1 MAPVAPDHQV
11 ATTSTQITA
20 DVPTKTRKKRKIDP
34 NGQTTLNIPTDN
46 KFALLSDDDDEDDEM
61 TSMTPQRQQSSQQ
74 PQDTNSQSQK
84 SKKTNPIV
92 VKNITSIEVQR
103 YVTENARQ
111 KSTFKKTG
119 SPSTKQFTIFPAN
132 LEEKKRI
139 IKILTDKGYSH
150 HTYTEKEDRR
160 LSFVLAGVDFTEP
173 SALKETL
180 IANNIPAINVS
191 FLSRNPDRPIYVVQ
205 FNKGSTTLNE
215 LTQIHRDL
223 DGLLIKWSKMNPAKR
238 RPVQCKRCQNWGHSA
253 SNCNHQRRC
262 VKCAETHKPGECKR
276 EPGIKDN
283 MVFCVNCQEAGHPS
297 NAPTCKFFIEH
308 KNKIQQTLNKRRL
321 QSQGHHHQQ
330 QFSQVKNVNFPP
342 LPSSSGPSA
351 PNTGINYDH
360 VKENMKHTNPGRNLH
375 IHSEPRIDL
384 LSDASQLTNEFN
396 AISGIQETLKLY
408 SQYIRELKAAKTQ
421 MDRFN
426 IIQKYEAM
434 PCI

>member
-1 MAPVAPDHQV
+1 MQFSALIYIQKDNIRQYKHSRVTPIAKITRTSKPKVKILKKISKVKNQNNKLSSVKTKANPMMAPVAPDHQV

-103 YVTENARQ
+103 YVTENAKQ

-191 FLSRNPDRPIYVVQ
+191 FLSRNPD
-205 FNKGSTTLNE
+205 
-215 LTQIHRDL
+215 
-223 DGLLIKWSKMNPAKR
+223 
-238 RPVQCKRCQNWGHSA
+238 
-253 SNCNHQRRC
+253 
-262 VKCAETHKPGECKR
+262 
-276 EPGIKDN
+276 
-283 MVFCVNCQEAGHPS
+283 
-297 NAPTCKFFIEH
+297 
-308 KNKIQQTLNKRRL
+308 
-321 QSQGHHHQQ
+321 
-330 QFSQVKNVNFPP
+330 
-342 LPSSSGPSA
+342 
-351 PNTGINYDH
+351 
-360 VKENMKHTNPGRNLH
+360 
-375 IHSEPRIDL
+375 
-384 LSDASQLTNEFN
+384 
-396 AISGIQETLKLY
+396 
-408 SQYIRELKAAKTQ
+408 
-421 MDRFN
+421 
-426 IIQKYEAM
+426 
-434 PCI
+434 